1 MTKYY
6 PYGVSLSKGQ
16 LEKLSRAYNNN
27 SAITIRLARNELS
40 GPHELML
47 TKTQINKLRKAMSQ
61 GTGSDIKISKT
72 QIRKAVRQGGS
83 LWGSL
88 INLGSKLLPMAMPLA
103 KKAIAPLA
111 TGALS
116 GLASLGVDKIFGKGQ
131 RGGFLI
137 PQDKMAQLIAYKHL
151 LSTGQKKQILEALQS
166 GGQLVIKPTQKQIN
180 GGFLG
185 ALASIGIPI
194 AIELASK
201 LFGKGLQADR
211 TGSANTT
218 SVYVPDTTNGHGM
231 YNPYPYMSPPF
242 FGTWENPVGAGVK
255 KKKKGKGTAARQKQS
270 IQFNPNSRNNT
281 IKFIKKPSSNI
292 DLLHWVKQLGMKYFR
307 GIYSRDNLPNKIHR
321 LETGIINLGNSL
333 GGGSHWICYR
343 NVDKQFCEYFDPFGL
358 IMPNEIKNYLKTS
371 GKKMVYLS
379 DEIQERDSVLCSYW
393 CLYYLLERQKGRSLL
408 DVIHNTKFS
417 FTDQMINHPFLINYF
432 KQ

>member
-27 SAITIRLARNELS
+27 SAITIRLARNELF

-47 TKTQINKLRKAMSQ
+47 TKTQIIKLRKAMSQ

-72 QIRKAVRQGGS
+72 QTRKAVKQGGS

-88 INLGSKLLPMAMPLA
+88 ARLLPMALPLA
-103 KKAIAPLA
+103 KKAITPLA

-137 PQDKMAQLIAYKHL
+137 PIDKITPLIAYKHL
-151 LSTGQKKQILEALQS
+151 LTTGQKKDILRSLQT
-166 GGQLVIKPTQKQIN
+166 GNGLVIRPTKTQQ

-185 ALASIGIPI
+185 ILLASIGVPLLLN
-194 AIELASK
+194 ALT
-201 LFGKGLQADR
+201 GKGLQADR

-218 SVYVPDTTNGHGM
+218 SVYVPDTDTTNGHGM

-242 FGTWENPVGAGVK
+242 FGTWENPTGAGVK
-255 KKKKGKGTAARQKQS
+255 KKRKGKGLLLFKDSPFNS
-270 IQFNPNSRNNT
+270 IPILGT
-281 IKFIKKPSSNI
+281 I
-292 DLLHWVKQLGMKYFR
+292 L
-307 GIYSRDNLPNKIHR
+307 
-321 LETGIINLGNSL
+321 
-333 GGGSHWICYR
+333 
-343 NVDKQFCEYFDPFGL
+343 
-358 IMPNEIKNYLKTS
+358 
-371 GKKMVYLS
+371 
-379 DEIQERDSVLCSYW
+379 
-393 CLYYLLERQKGRSLL
+393 
-408 DVIHNTKFS
+408 
-417 FTDQMINHPFLINYF
+417 
-432 KQ
+432 

>member
-16 LEKLSRAYNNN
+16 LEKLSRAHNNS

-47 TKTQINKLRKAMSQ
+47 TKTQINKLKKALSQ
-61 GTGSDIKISKT
+61 ATGSDIKISKT

-88 INLGSKLLPMAMPLA
+88 ISLGSKLLPMAMPIV
-103 KKAIAPLA
+103 KKAAAPLV

-137 PQDKMAQLIAYKHL
+137 PMDKIAQLVAYKHL
-151 LSTGQKKQILEALQS
+151 LTTGQKKDILKSLQT
-166 GGQLVIKPTQKQIN
+166 GNGLVIRPTKTQQ

-185 ALASIGIPI
+185 TLLASIGVPLLLN
-194 AIELASK
+194 ALT
-201 LFGKGLQADR
+201 GKGLQADR

-231 YNPYPYMSPPF
+231 DNPYPYMSPPV
-242 FGTWENPVGAGVK
+242 T
-255 KKKKGKGTAARQKQS
+255 TDRRQ
-270 IQFNPNSRNNT
+270 FT
-281 IKFIKKPSSNI
+281 LF
-292 DLLHWVKQLGMKYFR
+292 
-307 GIYSRDNLPNKIHR
+307 
-321 LETGIINLGNSL
+321 
-333 GGGSHWICYR
+333 
-343 NVDKQFCEYFDPFGL
+343 
-358 IMPNEIKNYLKTS
+358 YLF
-371 GKKMVYLS
+371 Y
-379 DEIQERDSVLCSYW
+379 
-393 CLYYLLERQKGRSLL
+393 
-408 DVIHNTKFS
+408 FS
-417 FTDQMINHPFLINYF
+417 FFLYF
-432 KQ
+432 ICISAFWFALPVT